1 MNNKDKQEQQYKL
14 MTTTPIP
21 KLIIKLAIPTTISM
35 LVTNIYNLVDTAFV
49 GKLGTSASGAVGV
62 VFGFMMILQAVAFLF
77 GQGAGSIMSRNL
89 GKHDQK
95 QASRIASLGF
105 FSALAGSILAAIIC
119 LIFIDKLVIVLG
131 STPTIAPF
139 AKTYTMFILI
149 SAPAI
154 VCSFVMNNLLRYE
167 GKAMLGMIGLS
178 IGAVLNVI
186 GDAIFMFGFKMGIAG
201 AGLSTCVS
209 QFISFGILLSFFLR
223 GKTICKLSIHNIALN
238 FNDFDDVF
246 ATGFPSLVRQGLQSL
261 STIVLNF
268 FAGPYGDAA
277 IAAMSIVS
285 RIVFFV
291 FSVVLGIA
299 QGFQPVSAFNYGA
312 KKYDRIR
319 EAFKFSF
326 LISEV
331 FIVIFSTIV
340 IIISGDIIV
349 RFRDDMEVVRIGT
362 RALRLQCLSQI
373 VTPFCTL
380 TEMQLQSTGKKL
392 LASISSFLKSGAIF
406 IPTLFVLAKF
416 RGLAGIQ
423 EAQPIA
429 TVVVVIPLIFFAKW
443 FFDNLP
449 KGNL

>member
-1 MNNKDKQEQQYKL
+1 MDSNKQEKQYTL
-14 MTTTPIP
+14 MTKTPIP
-21 KLIIKLAIPTTISM
+21 KLIVKLAIPTTISM
-35 LVTNIYNLVDTAFV
+35 LITNVYNLVDTAFV
-49 GKLGTSASGAVGV
+49 GKLGTSASGAVGI

-77 GQGAGSIMSRNL
+77 GQGSGAIMSRNL
-89 GKHDQK
+89 GKNDVK
-95 QASRIASLGF
+95 KASSIASLGF
-105 FSALAGSILAAIIC
+105 FSALAGSIIAAIIC
-119 LIFIDKLVIVLG
+119 LFIIDPLVVILG

-139 AKTYTMFILI
+139 AKTYTIFILI

-178 IGAVLNVI
+178 IGAVLNI
-186 GDAIFMFGFKMGIAG
+186 AGDALFMFVFNMGIAG
-201 AGLSTCVS
+201 AGLSTCIS

-223 GKTICKLSIHNIALN
+223 GKTICRLSIYNAA
-238 FNDFDDVF
+238 FNMSDFGDVF

-319 EAFKFSF
+319 EAFKFSI
-326 LISEV
+326 LLSEV
-331 FIVIFSTIV
+331 FIVVFSLIV
-340 IIISGDIIV
+340 IIFSGNIIY
-349 RFRDDMEVVRIGT
+349 RFRDDAEVVRIGT
-362 RALRLQCLSQI
+362 RALRLQCISQI
-373 VTPFCTL
+373 VTPFCTM

-392 LASISSFLKSGAIF
+392 LASITSFLKSGAIF
-406 IPTLFVLAKF
+406 IPALFILANT
-416 RGLAGIQ
+416 RGLSGIQ
-423 EAQPIA
+423 EAQPLA

-443 FFDNLP
+443 FFKNLP
-449 KGNL
+449 KGDL

>member
-1 MNNKDKQEQQYKL
+1 MSSDKQAAQYDL
-14 MTTTPIP
+14 MTKTPVP

-49 GKLGTSASGAVGV
+49 GRLGTSASGAVGI

-77 GQGAGSIMSRNL
+77 GQGSGSIMSRNL
-89 GKHDQK
+89 GKNDEK
-95 QASRIASLGF
+95 KASSIASLGF
-105 FSALAGSILAAIIC
+105 FSALTGSIIVAVIC
-119 LIFIDKLVIVLG
+119 LIMIDKLVVLLG

-139 AKTYTMFILI
+139 AKTYTTFILI

-167 GKAMLGMIGLS
+167 GKALLGMIGLS
-178 IGAVLNVI
+178 IGAVLNII
-186 GDAIFMFGFKMGIAG
+186 GDAIFMFGFNMGIAG
-201 AGLSTCVS
+201 AGLSTCLS
-209 QFISFGILLSFFLR
+209 QFVSLGILLSFFMR
-223 GKTICKLSIHNIALN
+223 GKTICKLSIHNVHFN
-238 FNDFDDVF
+238 FEDFGDVF

-319 EAFKFSF
+319 EAFKFSI
-326 LISEV
+326 LLSEI
-331 FIVIFSTIV
+331 FIVVFSTIV
-340 IIISGDIIV
+340 IIFSGGIIQ
-349 RFRDDMEVVRIGT
+349 RFRDDYEVVRIGT
-362 RALRLQCLSQI
+362 RALRLQCLSQL

-392 LASISSFLKSGAIF
+392 LASITSFLKSGAIF
-406 IPTLFVLAKF
+406 IPTLFILANT
-416 RGLAGIQ
+416 RGLSGIQ
-423 EAQPIA
+423 EAQPLA
-429 TVVVVIPLIFFAKW
+429 TIVVVIPLIFFAKW